1 MMNYRLPR
9 GTYDIMNE
17 DIGKWHWLEKLI
29 HDLCRRSHYTEVRT
43 PIFEQTDL
51 FIRGVGET
59 TDIVGKEMYTFH
71 DRNQR
76 SLTLRPEGTAGIV
89 RAFVEHKKYA
99 QSDPQKYYYL
109 GPMFRYE
116 KPQAGRFRQFHQ
128 FGVEVFGSDDPAL
141 DAEVIA
147 LGINFFSSLGLKD
160 VRVEINSVGDAEC
173 RAVYRQKLIDYFR
186 PYRDQLSA
194 EDQNRLDRNP
204 MRILD
209 SKDPNI
215 QELIAHAPVMLDD
228 LNERCATHF
237 ERLKQY
243 LDILQIPYIVN
254 PRLVRGLDYYTLTA
268 FEFITNVDGVH
279 AGTIGGGGRYNRL
292 VNELGGPELPGIGF
306 GIGLERVLL
315 ACEQQQVPIPEEPG
329 LDCYLVVLDEESK
342 PEALRLLFE
351 LRQAGLK
358 CDMDYADRK
367 MKAQLKAANRA
378 KSRYALILGEHE
390 RKNANISVKCLETGV
405 QELIPV
411 QQVVAYVKKGVY
423 KVERNLSNT

>member
-1 MMNYRLPR
+1 MNYRLPR
-9 GTYDIMNE
+9 GTYDIMDGE
-17 DIGKWHWLEKLI
+17 IEKWHWIEGVI

-43 PIFEQTDL
+43 PIFEQTEL

-59 TDIVGKEMYTFH
+59 TDIVGKEMYTFQ
-71 DRNQR
+71 DRNNR

-99 QSDPQKYYYL
+99 KNEPQKYYYL

-141 DAEVIA
+141 DTEVIA
-147 LGINFFSSLGLKD
+147 LGIGFFSSLGLKD
-160 VRVEINSVGDAEC
+160 VHVEINSVGDASC
-173 RAVYRQKLIDYFR
+173 RSVYRQKLIDYFT
-186 PYRDQLSA
+186 PYREQLSS
-194 EDQNRLDRNP
+194 EDQIRLERNP

-215 QELIAHAPVMLDD
+215 QDLIADAPVMLDY
-228 LNERCATHF
+228 LNEQCETHF
-237 ERLKQY
+237 EKLKQY
-243 LDILQIPYIVN
+243 LDVLQIPYIVN

-292 VNELGGPELPGIGF
+292 VHELGGPELPGIGF

-315 ACEQQQVPIPEEPG
+315 ACEQQQVPIPEKYG
-329 LDCYLVVLDEESK
+329 LDCYVVILDEASK
-342 PEALRLLFE
+342 SEAVRLLFE

-358 CDMDYADRK
+358 SDMDYSYRK
-367 MKAQLKAANRA
+367 MKAQMKAANRA
-378 KSRYALILGEHE
+378 KARYALIMGENE
-390 RKNANISVKCLETGV
+390 RKNASVSVKDLETGK
-405 QELIPV
+405 QELIPLN
-411 QQVVAYVKKGVY
+411 QVIERLHKGV
-423 KVERNLSNT
+423 L